1 MSIYTEI
8 AHMETNG
15 NEGKWYSIVDTL
27 EIMGISRGTLY
38 DRIKKNKLESKKEG
52 KNRWVWINTSTEM
65 FDNTYDGSYKSL
77 NGSQNN
83 IVKELREQITYWK
96 SQVEQKDNDLREQ
109 SIRHDAT
116 IFRILDQNQSLL
128 EAKKSAPFW
137 QFWK

>member
-15 NEGKWYSIVDTL
+15 NEGKWYSITDGL

-38 DRIKKNKLESKKEG
+38 DRIKKGELKSKKSG
-52 KNRWVWINTSTEM
+52 KNRFIWIDTSTET
-65 FDNTYDGSYKSL
+65 FNNTYDGSYKNT
-77 NGSQNN
+77 NGSQSN
-83 IVKELREQITYWK
+83 IVKELREQVTYWK
-96 SQVEQKDNDLREQ
+96 SQVEQKDKDLREQ

-116 IFRILDQNQSLL
+116 IFRILDQNQNLL
-128 EAKKSAPFW
+128 EATKSKRFW

>member
-1 MSIYTEI
+1 
-8 AHMETNG
+8 METNG

-52 KNRWVWINTSTEM
+52 KNRWVWINTSTEISN
-65 FDNTYDGSYKSL
+65 NTYDGSFKSL
-77 NGSQNN
+77 NGSQSN
-83 IVKELREQITYWK
+83 IVKELREQVTYWK
-96 SQVEQKDNDLREQ
+96 SQVEQKDSDLREQ

-128 EAKKSAPFW
+128 EATKSKRFW

>member
-1 MSIYTEI
+1 MFIYTGI
-8 AHMETNG
+8 AQMETNG
-15 NEGKWYSIVDTL
+15 NQGNWYSIVDAL
-27 EIMGISRGTLY
+27 DVMGISRGTLY

-52 KNRWVWINTSTEM
+52 KNRWVWINTSTEISN
-65 FDNTYDGSYKSL
+65 NTYDGSYKSL

-116 IFRILDQNQSLL
+116 IFRILDQNQNLL
-128 EAKKSAPFW
+128 EAKTSTPFW